1 MSHTLE
7 KLCSQL
13 VKAYSNG
20 KPERTVISE
29 FGLLELDNA
38 RLDYAVLRNDM
49 KYLTLYPK
57 VDIYMNE
64 VLR

>member
-1 MSHTLE
+1 MES
-7 KLCSQL
+7 
-13 VKAYSNG
+13 
-20 KPERTVISE
+20 PERTVISE

-57 VDIYMNE
+57 GRYLHE
-64 VLR
+64 